1 MLTEI
6 LHLLQQ
12 HFYFMEKNWDEIALL
27 FLIDSRIKI
36 SHCRGPELT
45 VCRGF
50 IFDKVNIKI
59 HISKKTKKVTRGCRM
74 VWERKWRKSFL
85 MSSTVTK
92 SQHLRDFRVM
102 CFTVFF
108 KSLGKQQKKYCSA
121 LQDLKNVEKNVHF
134 DLVFT
139 SFSLPSYCRG
149 TSLWVYSGTNMRL
162 WLRKVIWIHLLECGC

>member
-1 MLTEI
+1 MLTGI

-36 SHCRGPELT
+36 SHCRDPELT

-50 IFDKVNIKI
+50 IFDKLNIKI

-121 LQDLKNVEKNVHF
+121 LQDLKNVEKMF
-134 DLVFT
+134 ILT
-139 SFSLPSYCRG
+139 SFSPAFHSSYCRG
-149 TSLWVYSGTNMRL
+149 TSLWVYSGTDMHL
-162 WLRKVIWIHLLECGC
+162 WLRKVTWIHLLECGS